1 MAVHTSSVR
10 GLAVYR
16 VSVPAQP
23 CRVDVSVCGC
33 VSVRMCMLVNGRGVF
48 RYACFLSLYNACS
61 TSGCDD
67 MVAVLVGELGGM
79 SHLLR
84 ILSSFVTMWRTRG
97 INPLQ
102 QQLYVCGYGYHTA
115 CRAPADGECVLC
127 DRSML
132 SVLSSCVRL
141 AFSKD
146 ATTGEEVVLDATSE
160 ELEVCLSLLGQKN
173 TSVAFGCHR
182 TCRYQRSHTPSC
194 CVLPARAV
202 SHHTMLL
209 LFAFARNSIVR
220 ESMGKQGAVELLIG
234 WGAKQIMEVVEPKS
248 TTERERYVVPA
259 LFCCTAWQADSC
271 WVCGAVRSDCNT
283 CECWNAVWQ
292 RCGS

>member
-1 MAVHTSSVR
+1 
-10 GLAVYR
+10 
-16 VSVPAQP
+16 
-23 CRVDVSVCGC
+23 
-33 VSVRMCMLVNGRGVF
+33 
-48 RYACFLSLYNACS
+48 
-61 TSGCDD
+61 

-102 QQLYVCGYGYHTA
+102 QQLYVGGYGCHTDHST
-115 CRAPADGECVLC
+115 PADGERVLC
-127 DRSML
+127 GRSML

-194 CVLPARAV
+194 LPARAV

-248 TTERERYVVPA
+248 TTERERYVVLA
-259 LFCCTAWQADSC
+259 LFCCTA
-271 WVCGAVRSDCNT
+271 
-283 CECWNAVWQ
+283 
-292 RCGS
+292 